1 MSEQGEKVHFI
12 FIIKIVFPCISA
24 CVPAVGDSGLGVSG
38 SSVVSVDAF
47 LFGSCKH

>member
-1 MSEQGEKVHFI
+1 MCV
-12 FIIKIVFPCISA
+12 

-47 LFGSCKH
+47 LFGSCGNTHNNKMYSYNMELLLV